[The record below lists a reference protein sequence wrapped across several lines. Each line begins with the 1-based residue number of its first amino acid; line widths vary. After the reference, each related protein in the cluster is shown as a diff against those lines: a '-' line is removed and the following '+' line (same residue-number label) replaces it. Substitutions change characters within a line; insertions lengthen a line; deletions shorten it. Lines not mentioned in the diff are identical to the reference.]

1 MKPITPFD
9 NFPSFANGGS
19 RSAPGDAK
27 YALGFVSADT
37 FPAEWANYF
46 FHGATKGVSDLNS
59 AVYSMWNEMGSV
71 LSNYN
76 ITPDATDS
84 DQLLEAL
91 TKLKAEAALAAHP
104 VGSLYWTS
112 SSENPATTFGGG
124 TWTQIK
130 DKFILA
136 AGDTYSNGNTGG
148 AATVTLTADQIPSH
162 RHSFTPAGSV
172 SVTTNPTFT
181 GSEHSHSYTPA
192 GSVSVTTNPT
202 FSGSQHSHTFTPSGT
217 ISITTNPTFTG
228 SAVNTGGMSA
238 NATGKF
244 LAGVNEWYG
253 SQSLNSNNFGGNIS
267 YDINTKST
275 TECTG
280 MRDGRPAYI
289 VTLNVAHTHSV
300 TAAGSISGGAYKFT
314 GTSMTTSATQGG
326 SITGGAYKFT
336 GTAATLKAT
345 QGGSISGGAYSFSGT
360 ASNTGYTGGGGSHN
374 NMPPYVVKYCWERTA

>member
-1 MKPITPFD
+1 MKPITQFD
-9 NFPSFANGGS
+9 NFPTFANGGS

-76 ITPDATDS
+76 ITPDATDN

-136 AGDTYSNGNTGG
+136 AGDTYTNGNTGG
-148 AATVTLTADQIPSH
+148 AATVTLTSDQIPSH

-181 GSEHSHSYTPA
+181 GSQHSHSYTPA

-202 FSGSQHSHTFTPSGT
+202 FSGSEHTHSYTPAGSVTGGAYK
-217 ISITTNPTFTG
+217 FTG

-238 NATGKF
+238 NSTHSHSVYRYRDIGGSATTWFSGGDNKDKNGTTPQY
-244 LAGVNEWYG
+244 AGGVT
-253 SQSLNSNNFGGNIS
+253 
-267 YDINTKST
+267 DTKDLS
-275 TECTG
+275 
-280 MRDGRPAYI
+280 
-289 VTLNVAHTHSV
+289 HTHSV
-300 TAAGSISGGAYKFT
+300 TAAGTVSVTTNPTFSGTAATLK
-314 GTSMTTSATQGG
+314 ATQGG
-326 SITGGAYKFT
+326 TISGGAYKFT

-345 QGGSISGGAYSFSGT
+345 QGGTISGGAYSFTGT
-360 ASNTGYTGGGGSHN
+360 GSNTGYTGGGGAHN

>member
-27 YALGFVSADT
+27 YALGFVAADT

-76 ITPDATDS
+76 ITPDATDN

-124 TWTQIK
+124 TWTRIK

-148 AATVTLTADQIPSH
+148 AATVTLTSDQIPSH

-202 FSGSQHSHTFTPSGT
+202 FTGSEHSHSYTPAGSVTGGAYK
-217 ISITTNPTFTG
+217 FTG

-238 NATGKF
+238 NSTHSHSVYRYRDFSGSATTWF
-244 LAGVNEWYG
+244 YG
-253 SQSLNSNNFGGNIS
+253 GDNKDKNGNIGQ
-267 YDINTKST
+267 YPGGVTDTKDLS
-275 TECTG
+275 
-280 MRDGRPAYI
+280 
-289 VTLNVAHTHSV
+289 HTHSV
-300 TAAGSISGGAYKFT
+300 TAAGTVSVTTNPTFSGTAATLK
-314 GTSMTTSATQGG
+314 ATQGG
-326 SITGGAYKFT
+326 TISGGTYKFT

-345 QGGSISGGAYSFSGT
+345 QGGTISGGAYSFTGT
-360 ASNTGYTGGGGSHN
+360 ASNTGYTGGGNAHN
-374 NMPPYVVKYCWERTA
+374 NMPPYIVKYCWERTA